1 MLGGEHEHPGAGV
14 PYTGEGGGWYSGMG
28 FLWNMWWLLWQGK
41 QMATDEHSGEDD
53 VDDGRCVLPAT
64 ATKVPVSPSDD
75 SGSILDGSWPGHGAS
90 VAALCSCATQSAP
103 RRSAATGTSNA
114 PAPSSSPTALLS
126 YSSLLPFLHL
136 IATLSPLK
144 AVSASMFFLPQPAH
158 LAAPTTTD
166 AVAVVSPAAAAV
178 VAATTAISIISAA
191 PWRSTQLA
199 PMAKLQFVWLSQ

>member
-1 MLGGEHEHPGAGV
+1 VLGGEHEHPGAGV

-136 IATLSPLK
+136 IATLSPVHKMNKRKTHFCAFNSCFVICARVIMQMHTL
-144 AVSASMFFLPQPAH
+144 MTQFLF
-158 LAAPTTTD
+158 D
-166 AVAVVSPAAAAV
+166 
-178 VAATTAISIISAA
+178 
-191 PWRSTQLA
+191 
-199 PMAKLQFVWLSQ
+199 